1 MEARQRRRKA
11 SVERRERKKIT
22 GKGTEYKISLPVI
35 YMFEHIL
42 KSVLSDENIM

>member
-1 MEARQRRRKA
+1 MEARRRRRKA

-22 GKGTEYKISLPVI
+22 DMGAGRLVSMLVI